1 MLRDDLRLL
10 IIELGQLIL
19 GSSLDSQQFVELC
32 VNGLRVPMLRPLDK
46 QCHQPR
52 GDGRHRL
59 PIEALGLA
67 ATFDVYAGSPI
78 RSGGVGG
85 NGCLGVIG
93 RAGSDGTASMKS

>member
-10 IIELGQLIL
+10 IIELGQLTS
-19 GSSLDSQQFVELC
+19 GSSLDSQQFVELR

-59 PIEALGLA
+59 PIEALWIEGFCQLSRLLVTRHA
-67 ATFDVYAGSPI
+67 VEPG
-78 RSGGVGG
+78 
-85 NGCLGVIG
+85 
-93 RAGSDGTASMKS
+93 